1 MGTFHNAP
9 IVMMPFIYYYEQ
21 LSSSYPNKL
30 TLLAALWVLSE
41 IGL

>member
-9 IVMMPFIYYYEQ
+9 IVTTLFIYYYEQ

-30 TLLAALWVLSE
+30 TLLAAL
-41 IGL
+41 